1 MFWVCI
7 QASSSRRSHEGSYG
21 GGNDYSNRYG
31 YEEKGGY
38 ADERGRGYRE
48 ERRSS
53 SGFRDRSRE
62 DYPHRKSDQL
72 ESSMPPPSSAPPRH
86 VSSPRGSFRGRIGRG
101 RGMSRMIFSRKDS
114 MISKR
119 RSLMDSSYSFRKRL
133 LAARSQAENI
143 RRLKLQRLRRLKEAA
158 LSAKKESGE
167 KDGSKTTEEI
177 SEEEKD
183 ANWDEDVEKYKL
195 DGTHGLKLQLGEENS
210 GVKFLKDKDLF
221 LSVVLCD
228 ERSIHESISDS
239 EATSAEEESG
249 ESDNELIA
257 ITIKQDSDSRAV
269 SEEGRKRIP
278 RSMISGRPFIRLTCP
293 HCYVRCITFK
303 EYTMHLYTSK
313 HINMMR
319 KQSLRHKQTLARMR
333 MNQRQKQRLVEASD
347 EVHGS
352 LAPRTNFCAICKLN
366 YRQLK
371 VKHQGSDSHRAMK
384 KFLMPYCRVC
394 RVGFKSPMLYENHIC
409 SLDHLKREARL
420 EERMMRLRDRD
431 RDDDGS
437 GMDEKE
443 LDMDNYMILDSVG
456 NVDDTGDEGDDDDEG
471 KHKDKKDGEEKKKTE
486 HNLGSEYIKKV
497 EVLFCELCR
506 LYLPRLDQPERAL
519 SIHCRTRNH
528 LQRYVRYR
536 DDRALR
542 SKAEKIHRKE
552 KENAAKEAEA
562 LKKDSKSD
570 EQNEKKDD
578 AASSQENDTRKE
590 SAEGDNEASNKKNV
604 NGAKEGDASADNAG
618 DGAGEGDGD
627 MDQDLESG
635 MDDKLWADVD
645 KDLGELLREVEPG
658 NKSSDEDDDSRAEG
672 GRYDRFRYSEKGS
685 SANADP
691 PSEGDNVKTVAEADE
706 GVPKS
711 DAPKSTKETAD
722 GKPASEEKK
731 QPPNDSTAVTASD

>member
-1 MFWVCI
+1 
-7 QASSSRRSHEGSYG
+7 
-21 GGNDYSNRYG
+21 
-31 YEEKGGY
+31 
-38 ADERGRGYRE
+38 
-48 ERRSS
+48 
-53 SGFRDRSRE
+53 
-62 DYPHRKSDQL
+62 
-72 ESSMPPPSSAPPRH
+72 
-86 VSSPRGSFRGRIGRG
+86 
-101 RGMSRMIFSRKDS
+101 
-114 MISKR
+114 
-119 RSLMDSSYSFRKRL
+119 
-133 LAARSQAENI
+133 
-143 RRLKLQRLRRLKEAA
+143 
-158 LSAKKESGE
+158 
-167 KDGSKTTEEI
+167 
-177 SEEEKD
+177 
-183 ANWDEDVEKYKL
+183 
-195 DGTHGLKLQLGEENS
+195 LQLS
-210 GVKFLKDKDLF
+210 K
-221 LSVVLCD
+221 
-228 ERSIHESISDS
+228 IQIP
-239 EATSAEEESG
+239 
-249 ESDNELIA
+249 
-257 ITIKQDSDSRAV
+257 RAV

-371 VKHQGSDSHRAMK
+371 VKHQGSDSHR
-384 KFLMPYCRVC
+384 
-394 RVGFKSPMLYENHIC
+394 SPMLYENHIC

-590 SAEGDNEASNKKNV
+590 SAEGDNEASNKRMLMEQRK
-604 NGAKEGDASADNAG
+604 
-618 DGAGEGDGD
+618 
-627 MDQDLESG
+627 DLESG